1 MRQRFGGVK
10 MRKVIEPQM
19 KIGEVPIAD
28 IHIDLRSRDEIP
40 KVLIGIQELYCDRSL
55 RKKVFEVLKD
65 LVPDEVNPNKGRR
78 GMNLWTILVLGVMR
92 LICRWDFDKLTEI
105 ANNHITLH
113 LMLGHSPFGKPFRYA
128 LQTVKDNIKLFKPEI
143 LDKINQIVVDC
154 GHDII
159 GNADVLNGSCDSFVV
174 ETDVHF
180 PTDINLLLD
189 ALRKMI
195 FIIMALCK
203 ENGIT
208 GWRKGMFNFKKIKG
222 LFTLISRMKHSSSKN
237 PEKKEER
244 NLLIKK
250 AHELYLD
257 LARAIVDKAKESLI
271 LSGSADIDVITQ
283 LKIDEIRR
291 FINHAER
298 QIDQIRR
305 RVVNG
310 ETIPHHEKV
319 FSIFEEHTKWICK
332 GKAGV
337 PQELGLNVCIVK
349 DQFGFILHHR
359 VMENESDVLIAVPI
373 IQETKERFENFNRCS
388 FDKGFHS
395 PANQKKL
402 AEILEIVVLPRK
414 GKLSAI
420 NREIENS
427 EEFRTARRKHSA
439 VESSIN
445 ALENHGL
452 DRFPDHGLHGF
463 RRYVSQA
470 VLARNIQILGHVI
483 QQKKLIKQQRIR
495 KKQHRKLCCRR
506 IKTPEKELEKKQL
519 CQLRLTS

>member
-1 MRQRFGGVK
+1 MRQRFGGEK

-19 KIGEVPIAD
+19 KIGEISIAD
-28 IHIDLRSRDEIP
+28 IQIDLRSRDEIP
-40 KVLIGIQELYCDRSL
+40 KVLIGLQELYCDRSL
-55 RKKVFEVLKD
+55 RKKVFEALKD
-65 LVPDEVNPNKGRR
+65 LVPEKVCPNKGRK
-78 GMNLWTILVLGVMR
+78 GMCLWTIMVLGVLR
-92 LICRWDFDKLTEI
+92 LICNWDYDKLTEI
-105 ANNHITLH
+105 ANNHITLR
-113 LMLGHSPFGKPFRYA
+113 LMLGHSLFGKPFRYA
-128 LQTVKDNIKLFKPEI
+128 LQTVKDNIRLFKPAI
-143 LDKINQIVVDC
+143 LDKINQIVVNH

-159 GNADVLNGSCDSFVV
+159 GNADKLNGSCDSFVV

-203 ENGIT
+203 ENGII
-208 GWRKGMFNFKKIKG
+208 GWRKGLFNFKKIKR

-237 PEKKEER
+237 SEKREER
-244 NLLIKK
+244 NLLIIK

-257 LARAIVDKAKESLI
+257 QAQAIVDKAKESII
-271 LSGSADIDVITQ
+271 LLSSTDIDVITQ
-283 LKIDEIRR
+283 LKIDEIKKL
-291 FINHAER
+291 IAHAER
-298 QIDQIRR
+298 QIDQVRR
-305 RVVNG
+305 RVING

-319 FSIFEEHTKWICK
+319 FSIFEEHTKWIVK

-337 PQELGLNVCIVK
+337 PQELGLNVCVVK
-349 DQFGFILHHR
+349 DQFGFILHYR
-359 VMENESDVLIAVPI
+359 VMEDESDVMIAVPI
-373 IQETKERFENFNRCS
+373 IEETKERFENFKSCS

-395 PANQKKL
+395 PDNQKVL
-402 AEILEIVVLPRK
+402 AEILETVVLPRK

-427 EEFRTARRKHSA
+427 EAFKIARRKHSA

-452 DRFPDHGLHGF
+452 DRCPDHGLHGF
-463 RRYVSQA
+463 KRYVGQA

-483 QQKKLIKQQRIR
+483 QQKKLKKQQNIR
-495 KKQHRKLCCRR
+495 QNNTGSCAVSVKRHLKNAT
-506 IKTPEKELEKKQL
+506 IKINTV
-519 CQLRLTS
+519 SYA